1 MKLAA
6 QLNLTFNGF
15 RRFELVHILLSDP
28 VEMKRYESIMD
39 GLQIEFNKLL
49 NVSEMVNETTN
60 SMSSAMSALKDLNIQ
75 SENLNKLILSLKS
88 V

>member
-1 MKLAA
+1 MK
-6 QLNLTFNGF
+6 
-15 RRFELVHILLSDP
+15 
-28 VEMKRYESIMD
+28 
-39 GLQIEFNKLL
+39 